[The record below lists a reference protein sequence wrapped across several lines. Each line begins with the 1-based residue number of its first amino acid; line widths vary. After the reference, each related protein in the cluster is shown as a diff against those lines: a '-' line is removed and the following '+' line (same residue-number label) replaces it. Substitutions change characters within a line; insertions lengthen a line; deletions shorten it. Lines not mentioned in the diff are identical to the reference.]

1 MWWVW
6 VKNWVKT
13 IEEYGEQWI
22 IWIIQQ
28 VIRINAKERWR
39 SINESKIKTNWKY
52 NKVRIVN
59 NGITIKRVSK
69 PSQLRELLT

>member
-1 MWWVW
+1 VWWVW

-13 IEEYGEQWI
+13 IKEYGEQWI

-28 VIRINAKERWR
+28 VILINAKERWR
-39 SINESKIKTNWKY
+39 SINESKIKTKWKY

-69 PSQLRELLT
+69 PSKLRELLT